1 MSQLI
6 GLPSNWK
13 EVDSLDAAKQ
23 MVDYGVILR
32 WSEVKRLTKVMN
44 AEEQKQFMGHIA
56 NRFSEEHESRLPEEI
71 MVESLLNWLV
81 HAKDESSLQAFLEA
95 MLEHPNR
102 SEACTK
108 LVEIAL
114 TTEISESEH
123 DDDMFAMAVSLICE
137 LGLALKYFGSEYPEH
152 FKNPEAIFGH
162 ISTYLLSVS
171 NTNNSCIR
179 LSLLNYFGSTE
190 QGMSTKIGF
199 NKIMGRF
206 GHTVLDQLF
215 YLLFKKKTEAV
226 ALQYLL
232 DNIPYILEGDRHSQ
246 RIVHE
251 TFKFYMLKKPER
263 FGLFI
268 QTFTKHLKTLEHV
281 QYQEARKVFMQH
293 LGALLQVVN
302 EVNHKPLARE
312 IICAMSDL
320 RFDPNC
326 LKIAAEMSKEPSIR
340 PLFKELLHEIAFGED
355 MKKIIDSTSR
365 FVDSKRGR
373 KPSFQKA
380 GEILTISQVQ
390 FLGAATSLKA
400 S

>member
-13 EVDSLDAAKQ
+13 EVETLESAKQ

-32 WSEVKRLTKVMN
+32 WGEVKRLVKVLTKD
-44 AEEQKQFMGHIA
+44 EQKEFVGHIA
-56 NRFSEEHESRLPEEI
+56 ARFSEDHESRLPEELMI
-71 MVESLLNWLV
+71 ESLLNWLV

-95 MLEHPNR
+95 LLENPNR
-102 SEACTK
+102 SEASLK

-114 TTEISESEH
+114 TTEISETEH
-123 DDDMFAMAVSLICE
+123 DDDVFAMAVSLICE
-137 LGLALKYFGSEYPEH
+137 LGLAIKALGEQYPEH
-152 FKNPEAIFGH
+152 FDNPHAIFGH

-171 NTNNSCIR
+171 NTNNNCIR

-190 QGMSTKIGF
+190 QGLTNKVGF

-215 YLLFKKKTEAV
+215 FLLFQKKTEAIS
-226 ALQYLL
+226 LQYLL
-232 DNIPYILEGDRHSQ
+232 ENIPYILEGDMHSQ

-263 FGLFI
+263 FGLFV
-268 QTFTKHLKTLEHV
+268 QTFTKHIQSLEAV
-281 QYQEARKVFMQH
+281 EAKGSKRVFTQH

-312 IICAMSDL
+312 LICALSEFRLDASC
-320 RFDPNC
+320 REVV
-326 LKIAAEMSKEPSIR
+326 AELSKDQTMR
-340 PLFKELLHEIAFGED
+340 PLYKELLNEIAFGDD
-355 MKKIIDSTSR
+355 MKKVIDSTSR
-365 FVDSKRGR
+365 FVSSKRGR
-373 KPSFQKA
+373 KPSFQRA
-380 GEILTISQVQ
+380 GDILTISQVQ
-390 FLGAATSLKA
+390 FLGNQTAAKA